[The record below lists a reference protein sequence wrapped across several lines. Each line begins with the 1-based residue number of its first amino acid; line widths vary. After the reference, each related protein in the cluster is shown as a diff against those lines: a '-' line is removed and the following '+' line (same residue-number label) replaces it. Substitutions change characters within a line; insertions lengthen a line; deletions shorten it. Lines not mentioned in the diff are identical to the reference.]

1 MWAAI
6 LQSIAQHAVF
16 HTVQFGVGEV
26 VVSYSGHCT
35 SHLVRYGGGGGVR
48 THVGVHAY
56 ACGCK

>member
-26 VVSYSGHCT
+26 VVSYSGRST
-35 SHLVRYGGGGGVR
+35 SHLVRCGGGGVR

-56 ACGCK
+56 VCGCK